1 MKETPMFRWILL
13 CAISA
18 MSAVT
23 AEQTRAQAANPEP
36 GYCAQFY
43 PNADCNSV
51 GPATPGAARPAP
63 EAEPEEAEPPPPP
76 PAPKKAAKKQAAK
89 KQATQATKSTT
100 PQTSATVAPAK

>member
-1 MKETPMFRWILL
+1 MFRWILL

-23 AEQTRAQAANPEP
+23 AEQARAQAANPEP

-43 PNADCNSV
+43 PNADCNSI
-51 GPATPGAARPAP
+51 GPATPGAAVPAP
-63 EAEPEEAEPPPPP
+63 ESEPEEAEPPPP

>member
-1 MKETPMFRWILL
+1 MFRWILL
-13 CAISA
+13 CAI
-18 MSAVT
+18 T
-23 AEQTRAQAANPEP
+23 ALSGVITQQARAQAANPEP

-76 PAPKKAAKKQAAK
+76 PAPKKPAKKQAAK
-89 KQATQATKSTT
+89 KQAAKQQAAKSTA

>member
-1 MKETPMFRWILL
+1 MFRWILL
-13 CAISA
+13 CAITA
-18 MSAVT
+18 MSGVITQQAW
-23 AEQTRAQAANPEP
+23 AQAANPEP

-76 PAPKKAAKKQAAK
+76 APKKPAKKQAAK
-89 KQATQATKSTT
+89 KQAAKQQATKSTT
-100 PQTSATVAPAK
+100 PQTSATVAPPK

>member
-1 MKETPMFRWILL
+1 MFRWILL
-13 CAISA
+13 CAI
-18 MSAVT
+18 T
-23 AEQTRAQAANPEP
+23 ALSGVITQQAWAQAANPEP

-76 PAPKKAAKKQAAK
+76 APKKPAKKQAAK
-89 KQATQATKSTT
+89 KQAAKQQATKSTT
-100 PQTSATVAPAK
+100 PQTSSTVAPAK

>member
-1 MKETPMFRWILL
+1 MFRWILL
-13 CAISA
+13 CAIAA

-23 AEQTRAQAANPEP
+23 AEQARAQAANPEP

-63 EAEPEEAEPPPPP
+63 EAEPEEVEPTPPP
-76 PAPKKAAKKQAAK
+76 PAPKKTAKKQAAK
-89 KQATQATKSTT
+89 KPATQNKP
-100 PQTSATVAPAK
+100 PQTSATVAPPK